1 MQGIGIACSLH
12 FVTLSFQLP
21 LFSARHILS
30 PHICIISK
38 YHQKHI
44 DMKNL
49 KLSIIILLVGLTTL
63 PLMAQNKKG
72 FTREIG
78 FSIGTRFSAINEAR
92 YSALTKKYIQPKFG
106 FHFNKWNDK
115 TRKSFSVSYSTTQNV
130 AAAKNLWYKVFH
142 PEINYSYQRK
152 VGTTWI
158 GAFYESNTL
167 LLFPKSNTSSFGNNP
182 ISYTMANNIG
192 LTVDYSRDIA
202 TRGNARFDADLGA
215 RVALLSYLV
224 RPIHGHPY
232 PEKFMQEGVFD
243 PNMKGLGKAMIKSG
257 KIRTIDKYNSIK
269 LSFGLNYYH
278 KDHLKV
284 GLRFERNI
292 QKVSEGRRMSFGAN
306 DLMMRVSYVY

>member
-1 MQGIGIACSLH
+1 MN
-12 FVTLSFQLP
+12 
-21 LFSARHILS
+21 
-30 PHICIISK
+30 
-38 YHQKHI
+38 
-44 DMKNL
+44 NL

-78 FSIGTRFSAINEAR
+78 FSMGTRFSAIKEDR

-115 TRKSFSVSYSTTQNV
+115 TRKSFSVSYSTTQNIKD
-130 AAAKNLWYKVFH
+130 AQNLWYKVFH

-167 LLFPKSNTSSFGNNP
+167 LLFPKSKTGSFGNNM

-192 LTVDYSRDIA
+192 LAVDYTKEIM

-215 RVALLSYLV
+215 RMALLSYLI
-224 RPIHGHPY
+224 RPIQGHPY
-232 PEKFMQEGVFD
+232 PEKFMKEGVFD
-243 PNMKGLGKAMIKSG
+243 PNMKGLGKAIVKSG

-269 LSFGLNYYH
+269 LSLGLNYYY
-278 KDHLKV
+278 KDNLKV

-292 QKVSEGRRMSFGAN
+292 QKVKEGRRMSFGAS
-306 DLMMRVSYVY
+306 DLMMGVSYIY